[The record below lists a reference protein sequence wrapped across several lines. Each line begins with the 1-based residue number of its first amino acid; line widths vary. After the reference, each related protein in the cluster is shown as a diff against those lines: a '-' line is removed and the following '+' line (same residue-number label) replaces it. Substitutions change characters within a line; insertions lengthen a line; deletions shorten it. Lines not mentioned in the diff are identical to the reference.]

1 MNKITPINKE
11 VKAKL
16 SINLGTGE
24 VTSTIPGEPRSIDEI
39 RGQLRAIWF
48 MFDELRSLE
57 QKDDEVGLKQL
68 ENLDE
73 LNKV

>member
-1 MNKITPINKE
+1 MSAKIIKISEE

-48 MFDELRSLE
+48 MFDEL
-57 QKDDEVGLKQL
+57 KQL

-73 LNKV
+73 PNKV